1 MPSRVGRG
9 GDGSGTSSLTEVG
22 AARRLRR
29 PRRGGPADAGARSQR
44 PTSGGSGKG
53 RRAGAAG
60 RRGRCRGGD
69 SFAEHARSRRAGK
82 TARATGVPAAPVAR
96 GRTGA
101 VAGGRRPGG

>member
-9 GDGSGTSSLTEVG
+9 GDGGGTSSLTELAQLADSDGLDVVG
-22 AARRLRR
+22 QLTQAREPR
-29 PRRGGPADAGARSQR
+29 PSDLHRV
-44 PTSGGSGKG
+44 GSG

-69 SFAEHARSRRAGK
+69 SFAEHARSRSAGK
-82 TARATGVPAAPVAR
+82 TARATGVPAAPFAR

-101 VAGGRRPGG
+101 V